1 MVDLGNVTF
10 SLLCARCHAVEK
22 MARNSN
28 ALKRDGSVMADSDL
42 VDSLSRSTDSAINF
56 EWMGR
61 FTYPYSPPFPHI
73 QYHVHQLH
81 IEQCYYVSKPSWF

>member
-1 MVDLGNVTF
+1 MVDLDVPPVNLTF

-42 VDSLSRSTDSAINF
+42 VDSLSGSADSAINF

-73 QYHVHQLH
+73 PCSPTPH
-81 IEQCYYVSKPSWF
+81 